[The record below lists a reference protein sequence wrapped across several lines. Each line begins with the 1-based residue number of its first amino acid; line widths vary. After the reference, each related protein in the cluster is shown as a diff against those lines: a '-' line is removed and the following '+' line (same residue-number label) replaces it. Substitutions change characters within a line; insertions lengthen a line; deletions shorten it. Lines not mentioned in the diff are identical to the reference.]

1 MESLEGD
8 GGSCLNRRQLDAV
21 QSRTLPWGF
30 SLQRGKLFFFW
41 GGAEISFMDVELM
54 YSAVLI
60 SAVHYVIQLY
70 RLIFF
75 LYSFP

>member
-1 MESLEGD
+1 MGSLEGD

-30 SLQRGKLFFFW
+30 SLQRGKLFFFL
-41 GGAEISFMDVELM
+41 GGGISFMDVELM

-60 SAVHYVIQLY
+60 SAVHQCDSVI
-70 RLIFF
+70 
-75 LYSFP
+75 